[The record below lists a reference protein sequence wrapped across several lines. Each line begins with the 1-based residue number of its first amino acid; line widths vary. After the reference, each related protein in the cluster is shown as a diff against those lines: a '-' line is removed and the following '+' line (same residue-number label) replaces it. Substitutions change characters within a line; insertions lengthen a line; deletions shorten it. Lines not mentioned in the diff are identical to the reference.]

1 MQVGEVLNGY
11 QITTPPTNAGGGMSQ
26 WSFAEKDG
34 REYFF
39 KMFLAPKFPL
49 DEGPG
54 SAKSKARKRA
64 ACLAFEERHL
74 DIAQRLRR
82 AAPGSGNLVIPRD
95 FFRVDATYVKV
106 MDRVV
111 AVDEPQVPAMTAHQR
126 LVFLRSL
133 AYSLKLLHAER
144 IVHGD
149 LKPDNVLVQHAGPG
163 LYAAMLIDFDEGYV
177 VGKPPSPEHIVGD
190 PIYYSPELLRYIKQD
205 ERLPDDAL
213 STASDMFSFGLLL
226 HWFLTGTAPGFDH
239 DTATYPAEALLMRQS
254 LDVSI
259 APPAVRDLLTRLLDI
274 VPSNRPTISEVI
286 EFLGTATEGHLT
298 GADVTPVLSASSR
311 ASSPASTTDTGPGA
325 AAGASR
331 PLHSVPTGPAAT
343 GTTGAPARPDF
354 RGGSG
359 RPRPATGPTA
369 SPPAAPARGG
379 GTGSGGGLR
388 STMGKRKPR
397 PPGGM
402 PAAPPSP
409 D

>member
-26 WSFAEKDG
+26 WSFAEKEG

-54 SAKSKARKRA
+54 SAKAKARKRA
-64 ACLAFEERHL
+64 TCLAFEERHL
-74 DIAQRLRR
+74 EIAQRLKR
-82 AAPGSGNLVIPRD
+82 AAPGSGNLVVPRD

-111 AVDEPQVPAMTAHQR
+111 AIDEPKVPEMTARQR
-126 LVFLRSL
+126 LVLLRSL
-133 AYSLKLLHAER
+133 AYSLKLLHAEQV
-144 IVHGD
+144 VHGD
-149 LKPDNVLVQHAGPG
+149 LKPDNVLVQEAGPG

-226 HWFLTGTAPGFDH
+226 HWFLTGSGPGFDR
-239 DTATYPAEALLMRQS
+239 DEATYPAEALLMRQS
-254 LDVSI
+254 LDVSA
-259 APPAVRDLLTRLLDI
+259 APPAVRDLLARLLDI
-274 VPSNRPTISEVI
+274 VPSSRPSIGDVIDFLSE
-286 EFLGTATEGHLT
+286 ATEDHLS
-298 GADVTPVLSASSR
+298 GADVSPVLSASSR
-311 ASSPASTTDTGPGA
+311 SSAATSMSVTPSSDADAVAVRRALRSTAGGHGVAAKSSPPSMTP
-325 AAGASR
+325 ASR
-331 PLHSVPTGPAAT
+331 PRPSTGPSSVPESAP
-343 GTTGAPARPDF
+343 TT
-354 RGGSG
+354 
-359 RPRPATGPTA
+359 
-369 SPPAAPARGG
+369 
-379 GTGSGGGLR
+379 GGLR
-388 STMGKRKPR
+388 STMGKRGSR

-402 PAAPPSP
+402 STPPDP
-409 D
+409 TAG